1 MAGART
7 RRDFLKQGLWAG
19 AALSASPLLAA
30 TARAAPPGLGDLRRL
45 YPDLD
50 RHFVFE
56 YYPWYGGPPDYEHWD
71 YLERRPPLDLSTR
84 YVPKLGG
91 YDVRSVAVLEQHARW
106 IREAGVG
113 AVALSWWGR
122 ESWEDRTVP
131 LILDVLRAHD
141 LKATFALEP
150 YADARARY
158 YASDILYLLREYG
171 EKRHWDTFLLPRNA
185 DGRFGP
191 VFKSFRTVL
200 PETSADCLGEEHP
213 VSDFTS
219 DSAWRRQTDS
229 LRDTL
234 RADFDHV
241 TLLADS
247 LEFARTP
254 ASGFDGIGIYDN
266 FVPPE
271 QYRGYAEGA
280 SRAGLLFSFNVN
292 PGYDQIEPRQTA
304 DPCYAPR
311 DFAPPTPG
319 LDFGTALGRE
329 RAALASADRIRAS
342 WEETLAV
349 QLDPD
354 LANARK
360 GFLLV
365 YVNSFNEWHEGH
377 AFEPM
382 KDAGELTAD
391 ERALGYRNPERGDYR
406 LRTLGELQRLV
417 LEPALRKARISSAPR
432 MERVASSSYPRPAS
446 SPTSSRLV

>member
-1 MAGART
+1 MARPRT
-7 RRDFLKQGLWAG
+7 RRDFLSHGLRAG
-19 AALSASPLLAA
+19 AALAAAPLVAAS
-30 TARAAPPGLGDLRRL
+30 ARADPPGYADLRRL
-45 YPDLD
+45 YPDLE

-84 YVPKLGG
+84 YVPKLGA
-91 YDVRSVAVLEQHARW
+91 YDVRSTAVLERHARW
-106 IREAGVG
+106 IREGGVG

-122 ESWEDRTVP
+122 ESWQDRTVP

-150 YADARARY
+150 YADDRARY

-171 EKRHWDTFLLPRNA
+171 EKRHWDAFLLPRNA

-200 PETSADCLGEEHP
+200 PEISADCLGEEHP

-219 DSAWRRQTDS
+219 DSAWRRQTDM

-266 FVPPE
+266 FIPPE
-271 QYRGYAEGA
+271 SYRGYAEGA
-280 SRAGLLFSFNVN
+280 SRAGLVFSFNVN
-292 PGYDQIEPRQTA
+292 PGYDQVEPRQTS

-319 LDFGTALGRE
+319 LDFAAALGRE
-329 RAALASADRIRAS
+329 RAALASAARIRAS
-342 WEETLAV
+342 WEQALAV

-365 YVNSFNEWHEGH
+365 YLNSFNEWHEGH
-377 AFEPM
+377 SFEPM
-382 KDAGELTAD
+382 KDAAELTAE

-406 LRTLGELQRLV
+406 LRTLAELQRQV

-432 MERVASSSYPRPAS
+432 MERVASSS
-446 SPTSSRLV
+446 

>member
-7 RRDFLKQGLWAG
+7 RRDFLSRGLRAG
-19 AALSASPLLAA
+19 AALAASPLVAA
-30 TARAAPPGLGDLRRL
+30 AAPATPPGLGDLRRL
-45 YPDLD
+45 YPDLE

-84 YVPKLGG
+84 YVPKLGA

-106 IREAGVG
+106 IREAGAG

-122 ESWEDRTVP
+122 ESWQDRTVP

-150 YADARARY
+150 YADDRARY

-171 EKRHWDTFLLPRNA
+171 EKRHWDSFLLLRNA

-191 VFKSFRTVL
+191 VFKSFRSVL
-200 PETSADCLGEEHP
+200 PEAATDCLGETHP

-219 DSAWRRQTDS
+219 DSSWRRQTES

-254 ASGFDGIGIYDN
+254 ASGFDGVGIYDN
-266 FVPPE
+266 FIPPE
-271 QYRGYAEGA
+271 SYRGYAEGA

-311 DFAPPTPG
+311 DFAPPIAG
-319 LDFGTALGRE
+319 LDLGTALGRE
-329 RAALASADRIRAS
+329 RAALASAARIRAS

-354 LANARK
+354 LANARRS
-360 GFLLV
+360 FLLV

-377 AFEPM
+377 SFEPM
-382 KDAGELTAD
+382 KDADELTPD
-391 ERALGYRNPERGDYR
+391 ERALGYRNPARGDYR
-406 LRTLGELQRLV
+406 LRTLAELQREI
-417 LEPALRKARISSAPR
+417 LEPARPELRG
-432 MERVASSSYPRPAS
+432 
-446 SPTSSRLV
+446 

>member
-1 MAGART
+1 MRGT
-7 RRDFLKQGLWAG
+7 RREFLSRGLRAG
-19 AALSASPLLAA
+19 AALA
-30 TARAAPPGLGDLRRL
+30 AAPWLARDAFAAIPSPVELRRL
-45 YPDLD
+45 FPDLE

-84 YVPKLGG
+84 YVPKLGA
-91 YDVRSVAVLEQHARW
+91 YDVRDAKVLEQHASW

-122 ESWEDRTVP
+122 QSWQDRAVS

-150 YADARARY
+150 YADDRARY

-171 EKRHWDTFLLPRNA
+171 ERRHWDVFLLPRNA

-200 PETSADCLGEEHP
+200 PETSTNCLGETRP
-213 VSDFTS
+213 ISDFTE
-219 DSAWRRQTDS
+219 DSSWRRQTDS
-229 LRDTL
+229 LRETL
-234 RADFDHV
+234 RQDFDHL

-266 FVPPE
+266 YIPPE
-271 QYRGYAEGA
+271 AYRGYAEGA
-280 SRAGLLFSFNVN
+280 SRAGLVFSFNVN
-292 PGYDQIEPRQTA
+292 PGYDQIEPRRPT
-304 DPCYAPR
+304 DPCYEPR

-319 LDFGTALGRE
+319 LDFTSASGRE
-329 RAALASADRIRAS
+329 RAALVSAGRIRAS
-342 WEETLAV
+342 WNETLAV
-349 QLDPD
+349 QLDPE
-354 LANARK
+354 LANARR

-365 YVNSFNEWHEGH
+365 YLNSWNEWHEGH
-377 AFEPM
+377 SFEPM
-382 KDAGELTAD
+382 KDWAELTPD

-406 LRTLGELQRLV
+406 LRTIADLQRQV
-417 LEPALRKARISSAPR
+417 LQPQLPARH
-432 MERVASSSYPRPAS
+432 
-446 SPTSSRLV
+446 

>member
-1 MAGART
+1 MAGVLP
-7 RRDFLKQGLWAG
+7 RREFLSHGLRAG
-19 AALSASPLLAA
+19 VALAA
-30 TARAAPPGLGDLRRL
+30 CPLVAAAAQAARPRLGELRRL
-45 YPDLD
+45 YPDLE
-50 RHFVFE
+50 RHFIFE

-71 YLERRPPLDLSTR
+71 YLERRPPLDISTR
-84 YVPKLGG
+84 YVPMLGA

-122 ESWEDRTVP
+122 ESWQDRAVP

-141 LKATFALEP
+141 LRATFALEP
-150 YADARARY
+150 YADDRARY
-158 YASDILYLLREYG
+158 YASDVLYLLREYG

-200 PETSADCLGEEHP
+200 PETSTDCLGEEHS

-219 DSAWRRQTDS
+219 DSSWRRQTDS

-254 ASGFDGIGIYDN
+254 AAGFDGIGIYDN
-266 FVPPE
+266 FIPPE
-271 QYRGYAEGA
+271 SYRGYAEGA

-292 PGYDQIEPRQTA
+292 PGYDQIEPRQTS

-319 LDFGTALGRE
+319 IDFGSALGRE
-329 RAALASADRIRAS
+329 RAALASAARIGAS

-349 QLDPD
+349 QLDPE
-354 LANARK
+354 LANARR

-365 YVNSFNEWHEGH
+365 YVNSWNEWHEGH
-377 AFEPM
+377 SFEPM
-382 KDAGELTAD
+382 KDAAELTAE
-391 ERALGYRNPERGDYR
+391 ERSLGYRNPARGDYR
-406 LRTLGELQRLV
+406 LRALAALQRQI
-417 LEPALRKARISSAPR
+417 LEPAPP
-432 MERVASSSYPRPAS
+432 ER
-446 SPTSSRLV
+446 

>member
-1 MAGART
+1 MDGART
-7 RRDFLKQGLWAG
+7 RRDFLSHGLRAG
-19 AALSASPLLAA
+19 AAVAASPWL
-30 TARAAPPGLGDLRRL
+30 ARAAKAASPGLADLRRV
-45 YPDLD
+45 YPDLE
-50 RHFVFE
+50 RHYVFE

-84 YVPKLGG
+84 YVPKLGP
-91 YDVRSVAVLEQHARW
+91 YDVRSVATLEQHARW
-106 IREAGVG
+106 IREAG

-122 ESWEDRTVP
+122 ESWQDRAVP

-150 YADARARY
+150 YADDRARY
-158 YASDILYLLREYG
+158 YASDILHLLREYG
-171 EKRHWDTFLLPRNA
+171 EKRHWDSFLLLRNA

-200 PETSADCLGEEHP
+200 PETSTNCLGETHP

-219 DSAWRRQTDS
+219 DSFWRRQTDS
-229 LRDTL
+229 VRNTL

-266 FVPPE
+266 FIPPE
-271 QYRGYAEGA
+271 AYRGYAEGA

-292 PGYDQIEPRQTA
+292 PGYDQIEPRRTS

-311 DFAPPTPG
+311 DFAPPTSG
-319 LDFGTALGRE
+319 LDFASALGRE
-329 RAALASADRIRAS
+329 RAALASASRIRAS
-342 WEETLAV
+342 WEETLTV

-354 LANARK
+354 LANARR

-377 AFEPM
+377 SFEPM
-382 KDAGELTAD
+382 KDATELTPD
-391 ERALGYRNPERGDYR
+391 ERALGYRNPDRGDYR
-406 LRTLGELQRLV
+406 LRALGELQRQI
-417 LEPALRKARISSAPR
+417 LEPAPP
-432 MERVASSSYPRPAS
+432 ERDR
-446 SPTSSRLV
+446 